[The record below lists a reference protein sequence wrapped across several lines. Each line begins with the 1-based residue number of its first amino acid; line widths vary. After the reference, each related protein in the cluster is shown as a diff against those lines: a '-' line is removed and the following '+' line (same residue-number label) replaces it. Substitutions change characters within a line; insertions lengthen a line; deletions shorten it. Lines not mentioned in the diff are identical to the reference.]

1 MQQLFLSLNVLKTY
15 LEEGSPARK
24 VIQTNQLDTDLL
36 DDTYM
41 QIVRKSS
48 LESENQLTEEDHVK
62 SKLNRLCFI

>member
-15 LEEGSPARK
+15 LDEGSPARK
-24 VIQTNQLDTDLL
+24 VIQTKQLDTDLL